1 MPEGPEV
8 LGLVDSINHFL
19 GKNALL
25 EKVEIV
31 SGRYTKSPIVGI
43 ESVEHRYPLLIRNI
57 GCKGKLIH
65 INLVSENN
73 TPDSQT
79 IVLMNTL
86 GLSGGWTNRE
96 VRNTRV
102 KLHTSKG
109 VLYFCDSRNFGTL
122 KFATQEQL
130 NQKLGSLGP
139 DILKDEISLETFIQ
153 RMNSKKKG
161 NLELCQ
167 ALMDQSIVSGVGNY
181 LKADSLWLSGLS
193 PYRKVKDCSSEEMF
207 NLLNAIQ
214 VTSKSSYLSG
224 GSTILTYLGF
234 DQEAGKH
241 HLLCYGRKTDP
252 KGNQII
258 CEDTSD
264 GRTTWWAPAVQK

>member
-8 LGLVDSINHFL
+8 LGFVDSINNFL
-19 GKNALL
+19 GEGSLL

-43 ESVEHRYPLLIRNI
+43 ESIEQKYPLLIQEVR
-57 GCKGKLIH
+57 CKGKLIYFK
-65 INLVSENN
+65 LLSENN
-73 TPDSQT
+73 TPDPQT
-79 IVLMNTL
+79 IILMNTL

-96 VRNTRV
+96 VKNTRV
-102 KLHTSKG
+102 KLHTNKG
-109 VLYFCDSRNFGTL
+109 ILYFCDSRNFGTL

-130 NQKLGSLGP
+130 NQKLDSLGP

-167 ALMDQSIVSGVGNY
+167 ALMDQSVICGVGNY
-181 LKADSLWLSGLS
+181 LKADALWLSCLS
-193 PYRKVKDCSSEEMF
+193 PYRKVKDCSQEEMF
-207 NLLNAIQ
+207 NLLNAVQ

-241 HLLCYGRKTDP
+241 HLLCYGRKMDP
-252 KGNQII
+252 KGNPII

-264 GRTTWWAPAVQK
+264 GRTTWWAPAIQK

>member
-8 LGLVDSINHFL
+8 LRFVDSINSFL
-19 GKNALL
+19 GKDAVLQNI
-25 EKVEIV
+25 EIV
-31 SGRYTKSPIVGI
+31 SGRYTKSPIVGMD
-43 ESVEHRYPLLIRNI
+43 SVESRYPLLIKEV

-65 INLVSENN
+65 FTLVSENGIQN
-73 TPDSQT
+73 PQAA
-79 IVLMNTL
+79 ILMNTL
-86 GLSGGWTNRE
+86 GLSGGWTNQE
-96 VRNTRV
+96 VKNTRV
-102 KLHTSKG
+102 RLHTNKG
-109 VLYFCDSRNFGTL
+109 TLFFCDARNFGTL
-122 KFATQEQL
+122 KLVTPQDLAA
-130 NQKLGSLGP
+130 KLSSLGP
-139 DILKDEISLETFIQ
+139 DILKEDITLETFIQ

-167 ALMDQSIVSGVGNY
+167 ALMDQSVISGVGNY
-181 LKADSLWLSGLS
+181 LKADALWLAKLS

-207 NLLNAIQ
+207 NLLNAVQ

-234 DQEAGKH
+234 DREAGKY
-241 HLLCYGRKTDP
+241 HLLCYGRKNDP
-252 KGNQII
+252 EGNPII